1 MTFKSFSLKW
11 WWYGLVE
18 DLHDSCKKELQE
30 LENEERKKGHDWVT
44 PKEQLPHGWISVGKP
59 SLDNIGKPFTIFGP
73 YRCMW
78 ESPDHRAIRR
88 RYTGK
93 IFQRRIAH
101 FSALIPVIGGL
112 LGVAS
117 FIMQCLSQKG

>member
-44 PKEQLPHGWISVGKP
+44 PKEQLPHGWISVGMD
-59 SLDNIGKPFTIFGP
+59 SLGEKDLTVCGP
-73 YRCMW
+73 YRCIW
-78 ESPDHRAIRR
+78 ESPEHRAIRG
-88 RYTGK
+88 RYAGK
-93 IFQRRIAH
+93 IFQRRLEH
-101 FSALIPVIGGL
+101 FSVLIPIIGGL